1 MSRIH
6 EALRRAEQEE
16 TMPAVQSME
25 EPVALPGPP
34 DTQVMTAAYADN
46 EASAMGEVGPGME
59 GILQRCSR
67 PAWHPNREKMLFF
80 DSGAQQTAERN
91 QAAEQFRTLRSRLY
105 HARQKQALQKLLV
118 ASALP
123 GEGKT
128 FVAAN
133 LAQVLVQ
140 QKGRRALL
148 IDADLRRPSLHVCLG
163 APPSPG
169 LTDYLCGEADEASVL
184 QRGPMENLFFIPGG
198 KAVENPAELAGNGRL
213 NTLLA
218 GLSSSFDWIV
228 IDSPAAVPF
237 SDASLL
243 ANACDSVLIV
253 IDAHATPFDVAQ
265 KTVQELR
272 SKPLLGVALNGVAGK
287 DLASQY
293 KYGKYYYGYKPVN
306 REAKGS

>member
-6 EALRRAEQEE
+6 EALRRAEQQEAV
-16 TMPAVQSME
+16 PAVESVE
-25 EPVALPGPP
+25 EPISLAGMP
-34 DTQVMTAAYADN
+34 DSQVIAKAYGDDEATAD
-46 EASAMGEVGPGME
+46 MGPGLE
-59 GILQRCSR
+59 GALQRCSR
-67 PAWHPNREKMLFF
+67 PAWHPNRETMLFF
-80 DSGAQQTAERN
+80 DGAEQPAERY
-91 QAAEQFRTLRSRLY
+91 QASEQFRTLRSRLY
-105 HARQKQALQKLLV
+105 QARRKQPLQKVLI

-123 GEGKT
+123 GDGKT

-148 IDADLRRPSLHVCLG
+148 IDADLRRPSLHMCLG

-169 LTDYLCGEADEASVL
+169 LSDYLCGEADEATVL
-184 QRGPMENLFFIPGG
+184 QHGPMENLFFIPGG
-198 KAVENPAELAGNGRL
+198 KEVDNPAELAGNGRL

-218 GLSSSFDWIV
+218 GLAPCFDWIV
-228 IDSPAAVPF
+228 VDSPAVVPF

-253 IDAHATPFDVAQ
+253 VDAAGTPFDVAQ
-265 KTVQELR
+265 KAVHELR
-272 SKPLLGVALNGVAGK
+272 GKPLLGVALNSVPSK

-293 KYGKYYYGYKPVN
+293 RYGKYYYGYKPGN